1 MKKILLGTSAIIAMA
16 AMGASAH
23 VRDGLV
29 DSSPTRFELTIAGEV
44 STYQALSNFTIDDA
58 NGDEVYNETFFGQ
71 DYSADID
78 FIAKTHVRDWE
89 IEARVELDYNSGA
102 GDQEGRDAFDVDEVY
117 MDFKHMTYGTFRLGR
132 APAPSD
138 MLSLEADLPGE
149 NWDDT
154 GALNDDW
161 AFAFGGLDNSRF
173 ADDANQ
179 IAYYSPKFGDMFQFG
194 VAYIFE
200 VEDNL
205 DYDGLDNLTD
215 DDAVEVA
222 AKFQKEFGGFN
233 VGVSG
238 AYRVFF
244 DQDEVE
250 DFGEKSDQWTAGIVL
265 GYMGFNWTTT
275 YGETYYVDVDDY
287 DWGVRTALTYA
298 WDRWEAGIA
307 YETGADLQ
315 QSDETSRASLVEAG
329 LSFHVFDGMD
339 VHGALAYAWSDMDEN
354 STSGYADYEAKG
366 FQART
371 GIDLT
376 W

>member
-44 STYQALSNFTIDDA
+44 SSYVGYTSVSAEDA
-58 NGDEVYNETFFGQ
+58 DGNELFDEDYFGQ

-89 IEARVELDYNSGA
+89 IEARVELDYNSNNSF
-102 GDQEGRDAFDVDEVY
+102 DADEIY
-117 MDFKHMTYGTFRLGR
+117 MDFTKANIGTFRLGR
-132 APAPSD
+132 GPAPSD
-138 MLSLEADLPGE
+138 MISLEAALPGE
-149 NWDDT
+149 NWDDV
-154 GALNDDW
+154 GAINNSFGLGGV
-161 AFAFGGLDNSRF
+161 FGGLDNSRF

-179 IAYYSPKFGDMFQFG
+179 IGYYSPKFGDMFQFG
-194 VAYIFE
+194 IAYIFE
-200 VEDNL
+200 TEDNL
-205 DYDGLDNLTD
+205 DNDALANSTD

-222 AKFQKEFGGFN
+222 AKFEKEFSGFN
-233 VGVSG
+233 FGVSG
-238 AYRVFF
+238 AYRYFF

-250 DFGEKSDQWTAGIVL
+250 DFAEKSDQWTVGLVL

-275 YGETYYVDVDDY
+275 YGETSYVDVDAY
-287 DWGVRTALTYA
+287 DWGVRTAVTYA
-298 WDRWEAGIA
+298 WDRWEAGVA
-307 YETGADLQ
+307 YETGAQ
-315 QSDETSRASLVEAG
+315 YQSSDETTKTSLVEAG

-339 VHGALAYAWSDMDEN
+339 VHGALAYAWSDHDEN
-354 STSGYADYEAKG
+354 AATAADWSADA
-366 FQART
+366 FQVRT
-371 GIDLT
+371 GIDLS